1 MSQAPLGMRRLLFDT
16 CFLID
21 LEREMKHGAG
31 KAQAFLRSNPNAVA
45 CIPWTV
51 AGEFAEGFGDIRNPA
66 CEAMLDRFEMMPM
79 DEATAGQYARIT
91 AKLRQE
97 NQLIGTNDLW
107 IAAAAM
113 AHGLELVTNNVSH
126 FGRIAGLS
134 VCGY

>member
-1 MSQAPLGMRRLLFDT
+1 MKRLMFDT

-21 LEREMKHGAG
+21 LEREMRRGAG
-31 KAQAFLRSNPNAVA
+31 KAQAFLRNNEGAHA

-51 AGEFAEGFGDIRNPA
+51 AGEFAEGFADIREPVCA
-66 CEAMLDRFEMMPM
+66 AMLGRFTILPM

-91 AKLRQE
+91 AKLRRKK
-97 NQLIGTNDLW
+97 QLIGTNDLW

-113 AHGLELVTNNVSH
+113 ASGLELVTNNATH
-126 FGRIAGLS
+126 FTRVAGLS